1 MKTKTAAALSLL
13 AALFLPLSAIAADA
27 KSDGD
32 AVVSKVRAKLQ
43 ESDIR
48 SKMTSK
54 TLTAKDLEAELKEFD
69 AVLEKYK
76 DQKTDDV
83 AQILIMKA
91 MLHIQVLNE
100 TDSGLKL
107 IEQLKKDFPDT
118 RPGKQ
123 ADQIIASIKAQAEGD
138 KIKQGLAVGKP
149 FPDFKGKDLAG
160 KAFSLADYKGKVVLI
175 DFWATWCG
183 PCVAELPHVKKTY
196 KAYHTKGFDVIG
208 ISLDRDRGKLESF
221 IKDENMAWT
230 QHFDEGGLIASR
242 YGVASI
248 PTTYL
253 IDAKGN
259 IAATNLRGSR
269 LEEEVKKALGE

>member
-1 MKTKTAAALSLL
+1 MKTKIAAALTLL
-13 AALFLPLSAIAADA
+13 ACFCLPFSTLAADA
-27 KSDGD
+27 KTEGE
-32 AVVSKVRAKLQ
+32 AVVAKVRAKLQ
-43 ESDIR
+43 QSEIR
-48 SKMTSK
+48 AKLSSK
-54 TLTAKDLEAELKEFD
+54 TLVAKDLEGELREFD
-69 AVLEKYK
+69 ALLLKYK

-91 MLHIQVLNE
+91 MLHIQLLNE
-100 TDSGLKL
+100 TDKGLKL

-118 RPGKQ
+118 KQGKQ

-138 KIKQGLAVGKP
+138 KIKKSLVVGKP
-149 FPDFKGKDLAG
+149 FPDFKGKNLAG

-183 PCVAELPHVKKTY
+183 PCVAELPHVMETY
-196 KAYHTKGFDVIG
+196 TKYHAKGFDVIG
-208 ISLDRDRGKLESF
+208 VSLDRDRSALEGF
-221 IKDENMAWT
+221 IKAKKMPWT
-230 QHFDEGGLIASR
+230 QHLDEGNIVSSR

-253 IDAKGN
+253 IDGKGV
-259 IAATNLRGSR
+259 ILASNLRGSR